1 MHSFLR
7 TIGFSVG
14 HINEYEIN
22 ILLDEICRQYDH
34 MVSVMGKQ
42 ANAAFME
49 LSRSFGEGIGITV
62 CGQMDDRGFHRVN
75 YFPYLKGSCV
85 TSEENIAVQ
94 LRSDGDSYVG
104 ICDDGRVGVS
114 LIFAVQ
120 NPGDYRRELRFH
132 RLDKNVITTTLSGLS
147 PEGCI
152 LLPIYRQEQE
162 NSEEIHFRED
172 RSRTMAAAK
181 NGDERAI
188 QLLTL
193 QDMDLYSMLQRR
205 IAEEDVFSIVE
216 SSFMPYGMECDQY
229 RILGQILS
237 VREVRNTHTGESLYR
252 MSINCN
258 DLIFDIC
265 INRADLLGEPMAG
278 RRFKGRI
285 WLQGNINFR
294 RKAGVL

>member
-7 TIGFSVG
+7 TIGFSDG

-62 CGQMDDRGFHRVN
+62 CGQMDGRGFHRVN
-75 YFPYLKGSCV
+75 YFPYLKGTGV

-152 LLPIYRQEQE
+152 LLPVYRQEQE

-237 VREVRNTHTGESLYR
+237 VRYEIS
-252 MSINCN
+252 
-258 DLIFDIC
+258 
-265 INRADLLGEPMAG
+265 A
-278 RRFKGRI
+278 
-285 WLQGNINFR
+285 
-294 RKAGVL
+294 

>member
-7 TIGFSVG
+7 AIGFSDG
-14 HINEYEIN
+14 HINEYEMN

-34 MVSVMGKQ
+34 MVSVMGNQ
-42 ANAAFME
+42 ADSAFLE
-49 LSRSFGEGIGITV
+49 ISRSFGEGIGITV
-62 CGQMDDRGFHRVN
+62 CGQMDGRGFHRVN
-75 YFPYLKGSCV
+75 YFPYLKGNGV

-94 LRSDGDSYVG
+94 PRSDGESYVG

-147 PEGCI
+147 PEGSI
-152 LLPIYRQEQE
+152 LLPVYRQEE
-162 NSEEIHFRED
+162 KESEQHHYRET

-181 NGDERAI
+181 NGDESAI

-205 IAEEDVFSIVE
+205 IGTEDVFSIVE
-216 SSFMPYGMECDQY
+216 SRFLPYGMECDQY
-229 RILGQILS
+229 RILGEIISLREIL
-237 VREVRNTHTGESLYR
+237 NTHTGEKLYR
-252 MSINCN
+252 MKINCS

-265 INRADLLGEPMAG
+265 INRSDLFGEPAEG
-278 RRFKGRI
+278 RRFRGRI